1 MKVLLLGATGLLGH
15 NVLRRL
21 LDDGHEAVALV
32 RRAGAV
38 RVEGTWHEV
47 VGSPLDDAALLHA
60 AEGCDAVVN
69 CAGITDMSLR
79 HLSDYA
85 PVNTDLCRRLVSVC
99 ERCGIKTIVHTS
111 TVNTIGNGTR
121 ENPSTGDEP
130 MQEPFS
136 SSLYA
141 KSKRDGENLML
152 DAARRHADW
161 HVVVVN
167 PGFILGACDARPSS
181 GRMLLA
187 AYGRRLMAA
196 PNGGKA
202 FVAAQDVAQACV
214 NALVRGRSGC
224 RYIAVNSDA
233 CMSVA
238 DLYRLQAGVMGYR
251 QRVVL
256 LPRWLVLSAGAAGS
270 MMRRLGV
277 RTELSLN
284 NVRQLMVQEHYDG
297 SRAVEELG
305 INQTPISEAIKN
317 FYRWR
322 ETNLSNR

>member
-15 NVLRRL
+15 NVLSRL
-21 LDDGHEAVALV
+21 LDDGHEVVALV

-38 RVEGTWHEV
+38 RLRGVWHEAL
-47 VGSPLDDAALLHA
+47 GSPLDDDALLHA

-79 HLSDYA
+79 HLADYA

-121 ENPSTGDEP
+121 EHPSTGDEP
-130 MQEPFS
+130 MQEPFC

-141 KSKRDGENLML
+141 ASKLAGEKQML
-152 DAARRHADW
+152 EAARRHGDW

-167 PGFILGACDARPSS
+167 PGFMLGACDARPSS

-187 AYGRRLMAA
+187 AYRRRLMAA
-196 PNGGKA
+196 PKGGKA
-202 FVAAQDVAQACV
+202 FVAVQDVAQACA
-214 NALVRGRSGC
+214 NALTCGRSGC
-224 RYIAVNSDA
+224 RYTVVNSGA
-233 CMSVA
+233 CMSIA
-238 DLYRLQAGVMGYR
+238 DLYRLQAETMGYS
-251 QRVVL
+251 QRVVQ
-256 LPRWLVLSAGAAGS
+256 LPRWLVLTAGAMGS
-270 MMRRLGV
+270 AIRLLGV
-277 RTELSLN
+277 GTELSLN

-297 SRAVEELG
+297 SRAVAELG
-305 INQTPISEAIKN
+305 INQTPIAEAIKD
-317 FYRWR
+317 FHQWR
-322 ETNLSNR
+322 ETNLSKR